1 MREKACGWSFP
12 FGKRNGRRR
21 ENGIGIFWITSV
33 YIIHLKIPPKGY
45 SAQRLLGGEAGAT
58 LNTAALQD
66 FLAIF
71 GAVAFHEAV
80 FNFTLT
86 FVWLISPF
94 WHNIVL
100 LLL

>member
-1 MREKACGWSFP
+1 
-12 FGKRNGRRR
+12 
-21 ENGIGIFWITSV
+21 
-33 YIIHLKIPPKGY
+33 
-45 SAQRLLGGEAGAT
+45 
-58 LNTAALQD
+58 
-66 FLAIF
+66 LAIF